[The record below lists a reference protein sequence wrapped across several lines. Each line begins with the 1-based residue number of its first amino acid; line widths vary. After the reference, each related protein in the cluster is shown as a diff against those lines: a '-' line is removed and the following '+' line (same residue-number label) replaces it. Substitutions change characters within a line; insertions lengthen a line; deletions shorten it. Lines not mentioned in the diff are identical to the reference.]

1 VRRPAPAPD
10 GTRFAIL
17 RTSEEGTA
25 LIVHTYPDPSEQ
37 VLIPT
42 GLFRDIASPRYTPQ
56 GDRLAFMA
64 PGTFVGQA
72 PRGLLTSL
80 LGAGIASAHG
90 FPWDLW
96 VVGADGSGVRRLA
109 QLGADDASAV
119 WSPDGAQLFVYG
131 GTGSFVVDASTGEV
145 TPVPFVAGYGAAA
158 WLG

>member
-1 VRRPAPAPD
+1 
-10 GTRFAIL
+10 
-17 RTSEEGTA
+17 
-25 LIVHTYPDPSEQ
+25 
-37 VLIPT
+37 
-42 GLFRDIASPRYTPQ
+42 
-56 GDRLAFMA
+56 
-64 PGTFVGQA
+64 
-72 PRGLLTSL
+72 
-80 LGAGIASAHG
+80 
-90 FPWDLW
+90 